1 MKQVLLKCIEEK
13 KFIMINNIFVDSNV
27 WLYALLKEQN
37 EHKLHIAQHI
47 IQSKNII
54 ISVQIINE
62 VCYQLY
68 RNKTF
73 SEEELKKLITGFYK
87 KYQVI
92 GLEQEVLMIATD
104 LRKNHKFSF
113 WDSLVVACALKTNCS
128 ILYSEDMQHGFMI
141 DQLQIINPFL

>member
-1 MKQVLLKCIEEK
+1 
-13 KFIMINNIFVDSNV
+13 MINNVFVDSNV
-27 WLYALLKEQN
+27 WLYALLKGQS
-37 EHKLHIAQHI
+37 EHKQHIAQHI

-92 GLEQEVLMIATD
+92 GLEQEILVGAAD

-113 WDSLVVACALKTNCS
+113 WDSLIVACALKANCS

-141 DQLQIINPFL
+141 NQLEIINPFL